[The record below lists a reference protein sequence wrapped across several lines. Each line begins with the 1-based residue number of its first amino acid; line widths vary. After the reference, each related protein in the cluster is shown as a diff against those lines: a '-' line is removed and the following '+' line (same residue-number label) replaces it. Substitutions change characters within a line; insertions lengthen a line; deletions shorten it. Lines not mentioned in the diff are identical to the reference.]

1 MRAPAS
7 LVFFETECGPI
18 PQSAARPSTG
28 RLRSRANPF
37 GRCVSPIA
45 GGRLPRSGGCAHVPR
60 GRERAGRRGTPGAMD
75 VLVAGGHGQVAL
87 HLLRL
92 LAERGH
98 HARGL
103 IRNADHAPDLE
114 RVGAVPVLCDLETDE
129 AVPRVGAAEAIVFA
143 AGAGPGSGPE
153 RKRTVD
159 YGGAVKLIE
168 AAEELGVR
176 RYLMVSSM
184 GAGDPASAPEAM
196 RPYQQAKHD
205 ADEALAAS
213 GLEWTIVRPGGLTNE
228 PGTGFVEAA
237 PALGRRGQIPRDDVA
252 LVLLECLDAANTV
265 GVTFELLAGETPARD
280 AVRGLYPPRANE
292 ISASRRAARA
302 WRAPLPLSGGPRRS
316 HALLRRAEP

>member
-28 RLRSRANPF
+28 RLRSRANTF
-37 GRCVSPIA
+37 GRCVSAIA

-114 RVGAVPVLCDLETDE
+114 RVGAVPVLCDLEREE
-129 AVPRVGAAEAIVFA
+129 AVPHVGAAEAIVFA

-159 YGGAVKLIE
+159 YGGAVKLVE

-184 GAGDPASAPEAM
+184 GAGDPGSAPEAM
-196 RPYQQAKHD
+196 RAYQQAKHD

-213 GLEWTIVRPGGLTNE
+213 GLGWTIVRPGGLTDV
-228 PGTGFVEAA
+228 PGSGRVAIAER
-237 PALGRRGQIPRDDVA
+237 LGRSGSVPREDVA
-252 LVLLECLDAANTV
+252 LVLLECLTTPATV
-265 GVTFELLAGETPARD
+265 GRTFEVLEGDVPVREALA
-280 AVRGLYPPRANE
+280 
-292 ISASRRAARA
+292 
-302 WRAPLPLSGGPRRS
+302 
-316 HALLRRAEP
+316 AL